1 MLKQIQ
7 SKIQKFEKEKQIK
20 QDKISKIKL
29 EIDEVDSKLKKL
41 YSFKKEYE
49 KLETNTTEFLNSIK

>member
-7 SKIQKFEKEKQIK
+7 SKIQKFEKEKQVK

>member
-7 SKIQKFEKEKQIK
+7 SKIQKFEKEKQVK

-41 YSFKKEYE
+41 YSFRKEYE